1 MRQQRRQSL
10 LHPSPLF
17 DFTVESCAEVA
28 NRRLVR
34 RNCAVALFE
43 DTLQRANRLAIWGRN
58 RRSRATDDPEA

>member
-1 MRQQRRQSL
+1 
-10 LHPSPLF
+10 
-17 DFTVESCAEVA
+17 
-28 NRRLVR
+28 VR